1 MTTSQRLVEADLNKH
16 IASTQ
21 ECREAPSRDVCCHG
35 ECGQG
40 KVSCPRYRKAEPTK
54 MIGPIEELPDLSNP
68 WTLLVG
74 AIVLVG
80 TIGYCVLMSG
90 GVQ

>member
-1 MTTSQRLVEADLNKH
+1 MDTPQKLTEHELDKH
-16 IASTQ
+16 IRSTQ
-21 ECREAPSRDVCCHG
+21 ECRTNAKDVCCHG

-40 KVSCPRYRKAEPTK
+40 KVSCPRYRTAEPAK
-54 MIGPIEELPDLSNP
+54 SIDPIDELPDLSNP